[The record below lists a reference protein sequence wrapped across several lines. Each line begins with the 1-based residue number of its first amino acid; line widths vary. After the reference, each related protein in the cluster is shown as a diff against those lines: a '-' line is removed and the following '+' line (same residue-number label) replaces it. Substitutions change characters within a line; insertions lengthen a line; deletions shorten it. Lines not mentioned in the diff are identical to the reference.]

1 MRCWLALTMDKKKEE
16 KNSRNTRLDEFGVV
30 ESNRCSQG
38 KDVVCKN
45 DVKGIDFLVARSLYA
60 IRISHRSSLIAH
72 RRHRHLHGKIRLR
85 YFSFLSHF
93 RKMGR
98 RTELNRI
105 EEREIFRRSK

>member
-1 MRCWLALTMDKKKEE
+1 MDKKKEGR

-30 ESNRCSQG
+30 ESSRCSKG

-45 DVKGIDFLVARSLYA
+45 GVKRIDFLVARSLYA
-60 IRISHRSSLIAH
+60 IRISRRSSLIAH
-72 RRHRHLHGKIRLR
+72 PRHRHPHGKICLR

-98 RTELNRI
+98 RTELDRI